1 MRLSFNYRN
10 GVSVFRFDCHT
21 YYSRCAHPSSSS
33 SLPSSTVFFSSLFS
47 RDHGAVSQ
55 ISFSRLS
62 KFRGF
67 TGYNHDHPGLFFV
80 TFSSFHATNRSPIYY
95 NKVYCY
101 LCVTTEW
108 DAFSVYLKYR
118 RKKKREITRDSNFH
132 WHNDL
137 TLCRPQLHG
146 INRITIIHSP
156 LVNYMYQADIA
167 TLAATIE

>member
-1 MRLSFNYRN
+1 MPSFPPFITFVSSFTVSFFFIRRIGYVATSLMRLSFNYRN

-21 YYSRCAHPSSSS
+21 YYSRCAHPSSPSS
-33 SLPSSTVFFSSLFS
+33 SPSSTVFFSSLFS

-101 LCVTTEW
+101 LCVTTE
-108 DAFSVYLKYR
+108 
-118 RKKKREITRDSNFH
+118 
-132 WHNDL
+132 
-137 TLCRPQLHG
+137 
-146 INRITIIHSP
+146 
-156 LVNYMYQADIA
+156 
-167 TLAATIE
+167 